1 MKHTVVLSAI
11 LLSVS
16 APIAI
21 AQQTYPN
28 KPVRVIVPYAAGGSS
43 SIFTRAVTDKLGE
56 KLGQSFVIDNR
67 GGAGGNIGM
76 DVVAKAAP
84 DGYTIGLGVI
94 ATQAINSHIYPHMP
108 FNPLT
113 DFEPI
118 AYLAGTPNIM
128 AVNPNTVKAKTVA
141 EFIVEAKASKRE
153 FAMASSGVG
162 TSIHL
167 AGEMFKQATGVPMV
181 HVPYRGS
188 AQAITDLVAGQV
200 DIDFDNF
207 PSCIEQVK
215 AGNLRALA
223 VTSATRAPQLPD
235 VPTLQESGL
244 AGFDVTGWFAL
255 FAPKGTPPEII
266 LKLNTAI
273 NQILQTKEV
282 TDQFAI
288 FGGDI
293 RIMTPEQLGDF
304 VTAEHAKWGAAIKAA
319 GVKLE

>member
-1 MKHTVVLSAI
+1 MKYIGALSA
-11 LLSVS
+11 LLLACS
-16 APIAI
+16 ASAAI
-21 AQQTYPN
+21 AQQPYPN
-28 KPVRVIVPYAAGGSS
+28 KPVRVIVPYAPGGSS
-43 SIFTRAVTDKLGE
+43 SIFTRAVTDKLAE
-56 KLGQSFVIDNR
+56 RLGQSFVIDNR
-67 GGAGGNIGM
+67 GGAGGNIGV
-76 DVVAKAAP
+76 DVIAKAPP

-94 ATQAINSHIYPHMP
+94 ATQAINPHIYPRMP
-108 FNPLT
+108 YNPLT

-118 AYLAGTPNIM
+118 AYLAGTPNVM
-128 AVNPNTVKAKTVA
+128 AVNPTTVKAKTVA
-141 EFIVEAKASKRE
+141 EFIVEAKASKRQ

-167 AGEMFKQATGVPMV
+167 AGEMFKLATGAPMT

-255 FAPKGTPPEII
+255 FAPKGTPRDIVM
-266 LKLNTAI
+266 KLNTEI

-282 TDQFAI
+282 QDQFAV

-293 RIMTPEQLGDF
+293 RLMTPEQLGAF
-304 VTAEHAKWGAAIKAA
+304 VKTEHEKWGRVVKEA
-319 GVKLE
+319 GVKIE